1 MPKRIQQH
9 EGNFDGSN
17 FPDSIRV
24 SSGLRTGLGKHSMRA
39 YISVVLVAIMI
50 AVTPSLGQSLGDVAR
65 QQRQKQQAKD
75 AHAAPKVITNEDLPA
90 HSESDSSAT
99 SRDTTANSSSRMT
112 DEHVSGAGALSTP
125 AAAQQVKTTILAQK
139 SSIEAMQSEI
149 NKLNDSIHFVEA
161 NHYSNGVEYNQHQA
175 KKQQEVERLQKEL
188 QEQKK
193 KLEDMQE
200 AARKAGFGSAVYDP

>member
-1 MPKRIQQH
+1 
-9 EGNFDGSN
+9 
-17 FPDSIRV
+17 
-24 SSGLRTGLGKHSMRA
+24 MRA
-39 YISVVLVAIMI
+39 HITVVLAAFVI
-50 AVTPSLGQSLGDVAR
+50 AVLPSLGQSLGDVAR
-65 QQRQKQQAKD
+65 QQKQKQQAKD
-75 AHAAPKVITNEDLPA
+75 VKTAPKVITNEDLPA
-90 HSESDSSAT
+90 HSESDSSPASKDT
-99 SRDTTANSSSRMT
+99 SNSNSSRMT
-112 DEHVSGAGALSTP
+112 EEHASGAGALSDP

-193 KLEDMQE
+193 KLDDMQE